1 MKTSYFLVLCFLLT
15 HTVHAQKIN
24 NYPSPYKTTWADGA
38 ISVAGIG
45 LSYWGL
51 RLMKNKE
58 AVSEAE
64 IQAIDANLAAAKAE
78 IPVFDRW
85 AAGYYN
91 ESADRIS
98 DIPFYASFGMP
109 LLFLADKHTRA
120 NAPQIGLLYLETMA
134 ITGALFAQV
143 NGRINRKRPSVYS
156 QSAGPG
162 IRMDDKS
169 QNSFYGGHIAAT
181 AAATFFT
188 AKIFNDY
195 FPDSPARPYV
205 WGVATAVPVGVGYL
219 RMRAGKHFLSDNLLG
234 LVIGAGAGI
243 LVPHLHKKGSPL
255 SLQSAPAGPA
265 GGGAVFNLTYR
276 F

>member
-1 MKTSYFLVLCFLLT
+1 MKTSYFLVVCFLLT
-15 HTVHAQKIN
+15 HTLYGQQRN
-24 NYPSPYKTTWADGA
+24 NYPSPYQTSWADGA
-38 ISVAGIG
+38 ISAAGVG

-64 IQAIDANLAAAKAE
+64 IQAIDADLAAAKAA

-85 AAGYYN
+85 SAGYYN
-91 ESADRIS
+91 EGADRIS
-98 DIPFYASFGMP
+98 DTPFYASFGMP
-109 LLFLADKHTRA
+109 LLFLAHRNTRA
-120 NAPQIGLLYLETMA
+120 NAPQIGMLYLETMA

-143 NGRINRKRPSVYS
+143 NGRVNRKRPSVFS

-188 AKIFNDY
+188 AKIFNDH

-205 WGVATAVPVGVGYL
+205 WGLATAVPVAVGYL

-234 LVIGAGAGI
+234 FALGAGVGI

-255 SLQSAPAGPA
+255 SLQSAPSFPA
-265 GGGAVFNLTYR
+265 GGGGAFSLTYR